1 MQKLIFFIF
10 ICFFSFLSNA
20 QTLQPS
26 YEPVD
31 LIGAWEYNIPNTQDY
46 IQFYFRQPYEE
57 VSGEFKKISKDS
69 NGNVITEH
77 FNSEAYNTPYDY
89 TKAAMSGIQ
98 TYDVIPEPNTFG
110 SMFIDRGISNNNP
123 EAELIQMCTL
133 KIYKPC
139 ANCDPEIHFTLLP
152 KNPGVGRA
160 ANRYQINIP
169 VNMVLTK
176 VM

>member
-1 MQKLIFFIF
+1 MYRLMNLIIVL
-10 ICFFSFLSNA
+10 FLCNVSA

-26 YEPVD
+26 YEPID
-31 LIGAWEYNIPNTQDY
+31 LVGTWEYNIPNTQDY
-46 IQFYFRQPYEE
+46 IQFAFVESSDI
-57 VSGEFKKISKDS
+57 VNGEFKKISKDS
-69 NGNVITEH
+69 NGNVVTEH
-77 FNSEAYNTPYDY
+77 FNSENNNTPHNDIN
-89 TKAAMSGIQ
+89 AAMFGIDFV
-98 TYDVIPEPNTFG
+98 DVIPEPNTLVT
-110 SMFIDRGISNNNP
+110 MFKDRGITNNNP
-123 EAELIQMCTL
+123 EAELHQICTL

-139 ANCDPEIHFTLLP
+139 ANCEPEIHFTLLP